1 MKKLSILLGVFLFAF
16 SACKK
21 DYTCSCS
28 AYEYM
33 GTTYDA
39 VDYELGKLSKSDA
52 EEACQLWEDINVLYD
67 ANATCEL

>member
-28 AYEYM
+28 AYTVL
-33 GTTYDA
+33 GITTEA
-39 VDYELGKLSKSDA
+39 VDYELGKQSKADA
-52 EEACQLWEDINVLYD
+52 EEACQALEDVNVILD
-67 ANATCEL
+67 PAATCEL